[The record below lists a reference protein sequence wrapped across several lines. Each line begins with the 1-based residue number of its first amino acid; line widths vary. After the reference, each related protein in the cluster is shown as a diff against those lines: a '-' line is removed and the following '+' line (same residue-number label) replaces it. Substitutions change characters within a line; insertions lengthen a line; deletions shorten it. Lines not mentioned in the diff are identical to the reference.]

1 MGTGYAAASVGKRRT
16 RRRTGR
22 PAVAYIYAMEF
33 NGLPLHPLIVHVV
46 VVFAP
51 LAGLGGILY
60 AAVPKWRWWLRR
72 PLVACAV
79 IAAIAGIVAV
89 QSGQDLESQRRLQTL
104 PELAT
109 HSARGR
115 FLRWVLLAF
124 LVPTGLAAWQ
134 LGGPSPLTAAGRS
147 ERPRRTGA
155 VAWALQL
162 FRLVGAI
169 TVLVCVFL
177 TGDSGSRSVW
187 GT

>member
-1 MGTGYAAASVGKRRT
+1 MSYTWGMESLATSW
-16 RRRTGR
+16 
-22 PAVAYIYAMEF
+22 AMEF
-33 NGLPLHPLIVHVV
+33 NGLPLHPLVVHVV

-51 LAGLGGILY
+51 LAGIGGILY
-60 AAVPKWRWWLRR
+60 ALVPRWRWRLRW

-79 IAAIAGIVAV
+79 LAAAAGILAV
-89 QSGQDLESQRRLQTL
+89 QSGQDLETTRHLESL

-124 LVPTGLAAWQ
+124 LVPTALAAWQ
-134 LGGPSPLTAAGRS
+134 LGGPSPLAVDGKTREG
-147 ERPRRTGA
+147 RTGA
-155 VAWALQL
+155 VAWAIQL
-162 FRLVGAI
+162 LLVAGAV

-187 GT
+187 HLQ